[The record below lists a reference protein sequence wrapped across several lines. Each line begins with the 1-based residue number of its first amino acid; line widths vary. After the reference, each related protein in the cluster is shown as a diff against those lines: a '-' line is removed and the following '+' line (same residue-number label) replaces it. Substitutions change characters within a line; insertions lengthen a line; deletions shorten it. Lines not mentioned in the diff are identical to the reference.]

1 MNIILFGPPGA
12 GKGTQS
18 DTLVKDYNL
27 YKVSTGDLLR
37 DEIKKKSSLGNKIKI
52 IIDKGQL
59 VSDDIT
65 NDLIQSLISNSN
77 YKNRLIFVCTIILI
91 GHWINSYLL
100 FAPGTLNDHGHLG
113 LLEVGLGIGFLGLF
127 LKIVL
132 TSLSKRNIEIGNH
145 PFLDE
150 SKHLHT

>member
-1 MNIILFGPPGA
+1 MGRRWCRPRRNA
-12 GKGTQS
+12 RRWRH
-18 DTLVKDYNL
+18 
-27 YKVSTGDLLR
+27 DLLITWTVGNSGLKAKRLIINFVIPTLLLMSR
-37 DEIKKKSSLGNKIKI
+37 DAKRN
-52 IIDKGQL
+52 
-59 VSDDIT
+59 
-65 NDLIQSLISNSN
+65 
-77 YKNRLIFVCTIILI
+77 KNRLIFVCTIILI

-113 LLEVGLGIGFLGLF
+113 FLEIGLGIGFLGLF

-132 TSLSKRNIEIGNH
+132 NSLSKRNIEIGNH